1 MRNTHVPHQ
10 CLNCNDALTDPET
23 YHSVNRFGHPLCS
36 SCQQE
41 LKVKLEQTSRATIK
55 LYFLLKQRGINV
67 ELEKDEMLNSFDIA
81 IVNAKVN
88 IEVDT
93 PQTSYHR
100 TKALA
105 DLKRRYYSFEK
116 GYYTLR
122 IPNALVAYDQEDAVS
137 FIEEFLQVSCQPQ
150 SYYHC

>member
-1 MRNTHVPHQ
+1 M
-10 CLNCNDALTDPET
+10 TDLEI
-23 YHSVNRFGHPLCS
+23 YHSVNRLGHPLCP
-36 SCQQE
+36 SCQKE
-41 LKVKLEQTSRATIK
+41 LKAKLEQTSRETIK

-67 ELEKDEMLNSFDIA
+67 ELEKDESQNTIDIA

-88 IEVDT
+88 IEVDR

-100 TKALA
+100 SKALD

-122 IPNALVAYDQEDAVS
+122 IPNALVAYDQDDAVT
-137 FIEEFLQVSCQPQ
+137 FIEEFLQVSCQPR

>member
-1 MRNTHVPHQ
+1 MRNTHVPHL
-10 CLNCNDALTDPET
+10 CLNCNDALTDLEI
-23 YHSVNRFGHPLCS
+23 YHSVNRLGHPLCP
-36 SCQQE
+36 SCQKE
-41 LKVKLEQTSRATIK
+41 LKAKLEQTSRETIK

-67 ELEKDEMLNSFDIA
+67 ELEKDESQNTIDIA

-88 IEVDT
+88 IEVDR

-100 TKALA
+100 SKALD

-122 IPNALVAYDQEDAVS
+122 IPNALVAYDQDDAVT
-137 FIEEFLQVSCQPQ
+137 FIEEFLQVSCQPR

>member
-1 MRNTHVPHQ
+1 MRNTHVPHV
-10 CLNCNDALTDPET
+10 CLNCNEALTEPEI
-23 YHSVNRFGHPLCS
+23 YHSVNRLGHPLCS

-41 LKVKLEQTSRATIK
+41 LKTKLEQTSRETIK
-55 LYFLLKQRGINV
+55 LYFLLKQKGIAA
-67 ELEKDEMLNSFDIA
+67 ELEKDNNLNTVDIS

-88 IEVDT
+88 IGVDK
-93 PQTSYHR
+93 PLTSYNR
-100 TKALA
+100 TKVLS

-137 FIEEFLQVSCQPQ
+137 FIEEFLQVSCQPK